1 MLLNIVIGAILMVAT
16 TVIHAGGMMMV
27 LSMIRKRERRVELR
41 LRWRRVY
48 KVGGIVLMMFYI
60 SILEVLLWAITYLSL
75 NAIDGFEQAFYF
87 SMVTFTTLGYGD
99 IVLHERWRVLGSFE
113 AANGIIMF
121 GWTTAIVIA
130 ARDSQGKAQ
139 DQAGNQSNEMG
150 AFQNFHGFLLS

>member
-1 MLLNIVIGAILMVAT
+1 MLLNIIIGAILMVAT

-130 ARDSQGKAQ
+130 VVQRTYFSKEA
-139 DQAGNQSNEMG
+139 EE
-150 AFQNFHGFLLS
+150 H